1 MIGNVSTLPTPALM
15 LVTDRRLV
23 GGQDALLRAVD
34 EAVDGGVDLVQ
45 LREKDLPPEAL
56 LPLARRLRQVT
67 SGRALLIVNGPLSVA
82 LACDADG
89 LHLPE
94 GAADVSRPGRPF
106 LVGQSVH
113 SQEAAVRA
121 WSACRHYLVA
131 GPVYVTPSH
140 PGAAG
145 CGAALIESVASAVA
159 VPVLAIGGITP
170 GRVEEVVR
178 AGARGVAVI
187 SAILA
192 SPSPKAAAAALR
204 AVLEMAW
211 AEVGSTVP

>member
-1 MIGNVSTLPTPALM
+1 MIGSVSTLPTPALM
-15 LVTDRRLV
+15 LVTDRRLA
-23 GGQDALLRAVD
+23 GGHDALLRAVD
-34 EAVDGGVDLVQ
+34 EAVDGGVDVVQ

-67 SGRALLIVNGPLSVA
+67 SGRALLVVNGPLEVA

-94 GAADVSRPGRPF
+94 GVADASRPGRPF

-113 SQEAAVRA
+113 SREAAVRA
-121 WSACRHYLVA
+121 WSACRDYLVA
-131 GPVYVTPSH
+131 GPVYATPSH

-145 CGAALIESVASAVA
+145 CGPALIESVASAVA

-170 GRVEEVVR
+170 ERVEEVVR

-192 SPSPKAAAAALR
+192 APSPRAAAAALR
-204 AVLEMAW
+204 DILEMAW